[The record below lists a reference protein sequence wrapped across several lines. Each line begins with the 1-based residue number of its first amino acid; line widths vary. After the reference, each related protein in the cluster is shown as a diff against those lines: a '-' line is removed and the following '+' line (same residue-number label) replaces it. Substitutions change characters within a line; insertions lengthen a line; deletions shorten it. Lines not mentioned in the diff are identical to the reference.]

1 MKRMILI
8 LALAL
13 PAIWL
18 GAQQNN
24 IPDVTMRDIHGYMV
38 TSAQVLQSDQATL
51 IVFWKS
57 SSGKC
62 CENIGLLNDAW
73 NDGLRQEGIRL
84 VAICTDCNGSW
95 TQVRPIVDGN
105 GWEFETYVDV
115 NGDFM
120 RAMCVGEVPCA
131 MLLDK
136 DKNILCRYNSGCTG
150 SQEFICRNILDH
162 LGLAETAITYTEK

>member
-1 MKRMILI
+1 MKRITLI
-8 LALAL
+8 LSLAL
-13 PAIWL
+13 SASWL

-24 IPDVTMRDIHGYMV
+24 IPDVFMRDLNGCIV
-38 TSAQVLQSDQATL
+38 TSGQVLQSEKATL
-51 IVFWKS
+51 LVFWKS

-62 CENIGLLNDAW
+62 CENIGLLNDVW
-73 NDGLRQEGIRL
+73 TDGLRQEGIRL
-84 VAICTDCNGSW
+84 VAICSDCNGAW

-120 RAMCVGEVPCA
+120 RAMCVGQVPCT

-136 DKNILCRYNSGCTG
+136 DQNILCRYNSGCTG
-150 SQEFICRNILDH
+150 SQEFICGNILEH
-162 LGLAETAITYTEK
+162 LGLSETAFTYQEK